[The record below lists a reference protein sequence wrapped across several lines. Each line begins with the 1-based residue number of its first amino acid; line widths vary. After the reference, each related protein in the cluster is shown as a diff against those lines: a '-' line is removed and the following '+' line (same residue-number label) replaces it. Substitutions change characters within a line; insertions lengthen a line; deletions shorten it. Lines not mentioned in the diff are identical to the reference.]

1 MNGRP
6 GMANEER
13 APDLSA
19 RLAARER
26 PGGSP
31 LMYQT
36 WGKLLFMHWPV
47 PVAVLR
53 PLIPPALSLDL
64 HEGRAWAALTP
75 FTLWGLRPRF
85 VPELPG
91 ISRFHELNVR
101 TYVHHRGVPGVWF
114 FSLDA
119 ARLLPVLGA
128 RRLFHLPY
136 HQAQMTLEERGATI
150 DYRSRRLGHPPRP
163 AEFRALWAPGAAL
176 PRAAPGSLE
185 FFLVER
191 YCLYAEHRGRIF
203 RARIHHVPWPLR
215 EATVSEWT
223 STMFEAAG
231 FATPGGAPLLHN
243 GGPVRVEVWP
253 LERL

>member
-1 MNGRP
+1 
-6 GMANEER
+6 MATEEPS
-13 APDLSA
+13 PDLTT
-19 RLAARER
+19 RLALRER
-26 PGGSP
+26 QPGSP
-31 LMYQT
+31 LMYQS

-47 PVAVLR
+47 PMAALR
-53 PLIPPALSLDL
+53 PLIPGALSLDTYD
-64 HEGRAWAALTP
+64 GRAWVALAP
-75 FTLWGLRPRF
+75 FTIWGLRPRF

-128 RRLFHLPY
+128 RLFFHLPY
-136 HQAQMTLEERGATI
+136 HQAEMTLEERGATI
-150 DYRSRRLGHPPRP
+150 DYRSRRLDPSPRP
-163 AEFRALWAPGAAL
+163 AEFHTVWTPGAAL
-176 PRAAPGSLE
+176 PKAEPGSLE

-203 RARIHHVPWPLR
+203 RARIHHAPWPLR
-215 EATVSEWT
+215 EAAVSEFA

-231 FATPGGAPLLHN
+231 FAAPGGEPLLHDA
-243 GGPVRVEVWP
+243 GPVHVEVWP
-253 LERL
+253 LERVQ